1 MKNKKLIIFTG
12 ALLGLFILLGIKSS
26 ILERNS
32 KIIKTI
38 SLNSEEINKNE
49 EELFDIQL
57 YLPNEK
63 FNSLTSKIVK
73 IKYRRDRNEIIQE
86 VIKNISLEM
95 KNNGQLKNDIVLLNI
110 FFSGK
115 DLYLNLRDIEEF
127 HENSNKSLYIIYSIT
142 NSLSELGGVERV
154 KFMLDSKEKDGVFK
168 SYYKKNND
176 L

>member
-12 ALLGLFILLGIKSS
+12 VLLGLFILLGIKSS

-38 SLNSEEINKNE
+38 PLNSEEISKNE